1 MHPLRC
7 LLALS
12 STVLACGSADDG
24 CRCLVEIGVERRALA
39 CGEAACVGERN
50 LSCADR
56 DQIVERGQCLT
67 SPTAPSET
75 EAPPAGGAQPGS
87 RGEPSCEQLLAY
99 CTSSCTAPA
108 ATAADCQAAAS
119 AGDLEACRGWP
130 LANGVLCRP

>member
-1 MHPLRC
+1 
-7 LLALS
+7 
-12 STVLACGSADDG
+12 
-24 CRCLVEIGVERRALA
+24 
-39 CGEAACVGERN
+39 VGERN

-67 SPTAPSET
+67 SPTAPSEA
-75 EAPPAGGAQPGS
+75 APPPADSAPES

-99 CTSSCTAPA
+99 CRASCTAPA